1 MIQATI
7 AAAADPMDQRRDPR
21 LEADADVSLR
31 PLGTTAVDARLVNIS
46 SLGFMAECD
55 AEVRPG
61 SRVWLSLP
69 GIQRAN
75 ALIVWVRNGRIGG
88 EFSSPIDPLN
98 VLHAIGRQHG
108 DVSPVTRF

>member
-1 MIQATI
+1 MMIQATI

-21 LEADADVSLR
+21 LDADAEVSLR

-75 ALIVWVRNGRIGG
+75 ALVVWARNGRIGG
-88 EFSSPIDPLN
+88 EFASPIDPLN

-108 DVSPVTRF
+108 DAAPARF